1 MNFHFKIVFKLM
13 SKFEILFL
21 QLLFQREDYLRNPV
35 SFKEINDSHLLE
47 IVYFKNLFFPILRY
61 IDIEANEDKIGP
73 IERTES
79 ISFLSA

>member
-35 SFKEINDSHLLE
+35 SFKEINDFH
-47 IVYFKNLFFPILRY
+47 PIY
-61 IDIEANEDKIGP
+61 
-73 IERTES
+73 
-79 ISFLSA
+79 